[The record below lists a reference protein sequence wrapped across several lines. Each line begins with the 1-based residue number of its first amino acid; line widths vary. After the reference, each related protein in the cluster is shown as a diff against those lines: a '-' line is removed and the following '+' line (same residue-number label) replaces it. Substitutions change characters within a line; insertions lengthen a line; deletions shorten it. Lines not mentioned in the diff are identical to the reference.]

1 MYVTS
6 SSGTWENR
14 EMGSELDFDRLGDWL
29 LVRQLS
35 IHTVHSEAGKPFH
48 IYFNAN
54 CVGQGVTLSEALR
67 DAGALASDVNG

>member
-1 MYVTS
+1 
-6 SSGTWENR
+6 
-14 EMGSELDFDRLGDWL
+14 MGSELDFDRLGDWL

-48 IYFNAN
+48 IYFNES